1 MTRQHTESSFGRSG
15 AAEPGCEAQ
24 NVLQGRDLRSCCV
37 KARLVTLWEKV
48 HTSFWFVPGLV
59 ISAVVVLA
67 GFTLRLDRQ
76 IDEAYVNSLPFVF
89 HDGVEGARSLL
100 SAVAGSMITVTGVT
114 FSVMIVAFTLASSQF
129 TPRLLRNFMRDVG
142 NQVVLG
148 IFIGTFAY
156 CLCILRVVGGPTGDF
171 IPRISVT
178 CAFALT
184 TLSISALVYFIHHA
198 SSLIQ
203 AQGIIASIGRE
214 LDRALDLLYPSG
226 VGESP
231 GARPKQQLP
240 PDFAGGSIKVCAK
253 RSDYVEAIDGEGLVE
268 LAVKHD
274 LLVELEHRPG
284 DFAVEGEV
292 IALAYPRDRVTA
304 EIAESINDAFV
315 FGPQRTQTQD
325 PEFVLGELVE
335 IAVRALSPGIN
346 DPATAVLCIDR
357 LGAAMVRVAARPI
370 PSTHRY
376 GPDGRLRIVAKHYG
390 FRGLLEAAFN
400 PIRQYGR
407 ESVAVTIRLLEAIRR
422 IALHVHREEDRETLL
437 RQARM
442 IERGSAGGEFD
453 RGDQE
458 DVQERFRAVLE
469 ALGEPAPAAKLSAA

>member
-1 MTRQHTESSFGRSG
+1 M
-15 AAEPGCEAQ
+15 
-24 NVLQGRDLRSCCV
+24 
-37 KARLVTLWEKV
+37 TLWERV

-59 ISAVVVLA
+59 IATALLLSAL
-67 GFTLRLDRQ
+67 TLRADRQ
-76 IDEAYVNSLPFVF
+76 IDEAYVNSFPLVF
-89 HDGVEGARSLL
+89 HDGVEGARTLL
-100 SAVAGSMITVTGVT
+100 SAVAGSMVTVTGVT

-148 IFIGTFAY
+148 VFIATFAY

-184 TLSISALVYFIHHA
+184 GISVGALVYFIHHA

-203 AQGIIASIGRE
+203 AQGIIATIGRE
-214 LDRALDLLYPSG
+214 LDRALEPLYPAGMGASSG
-226 VGESP
+226 TPPNQE
-231 GARPKQQLP
+231 LP
-240 PDFAGGSIKVCAK
+240 ADFASEAVEVAAK
-253 RSDYVEAIDGEGLVE
+253 ASDYVETIDGDGLIC
-268 LAVKHD
+268 LAAEHD
-274 LLVELEHRPG
+274 LILQLEHRPG

-292 IALAYPRDRVTA
+292 LARAYPPDRVTP
-304 EIAESINDAFV
+304 EIAESINDAFI

-325 PEFVLGELVE
+325 PEFVLSELVE

-346 DPATAVLCIDR
+346 DPTTAALCVDR
-357 LGAAMVRVAARPI
+357 LGAALARVAARPI

-390 FRGLLEAAFN
+390 FRGLVEAAFN

-407 ESVAVTIRLLEAIRR
+407 KSVAVTIRLLEAIRR
-422 IALHVHREEDRETLL
+422 VALHVHREEDRETLL

-442 IERGSAGGEFD
+442 IERGSAEGEFD
-453 RGDQE
+453 RGDVE
-458 DVQERFRAVLE
+458 DVQARFRAVLE
-469 ALGEPAPAAKLSAA
+469 ALGQPAPAQKLSVV

>member
-1 MTRQHTESSFGRSG
+1 MR
-15 AAEPGCEAQ
+15 
-24 NVLQGRDLRSCCV
+24 
-37 KARLVTLWEKV
+37 ARLLTLWEKL
-48 HTSFWFVPGLV
+48 HTSFWFVPGIV
-59 ISAVVVLA
+59 IGVAVLLA
-67 GFTLRLDRQ
+67 AFTLRLDRQ
-76 IDEAYVNSLPFVF
+76 IDEAWVNSLPFVF

-148 IFIGTFAY
+148 IFIATFAY

-184 TLSISALVYFIHHA
+184 TLSIGALVYFIHHA

-203 AQGIIASIGRE
+203 AQGIIANIARE
-214 LDRALDLLYPSG
+214 LDAALTPLYPGATG
-226 VGESP
+226 VAASAVP
-231 GARPKQQLP
+231 HQQVP
-240 PDFAGGSIKVCAK
+240 PDFGSGSAEVCAK
-253 RSDYVEAIDGEGLVE
+253 RSDYIEAIDGEDLIG

-274 LLVELEHRPG
+274 VVLELARRPG
-284 DFAVEGEV
+284 DFVIEGEV
-292 IALAYPRDRVTA
+292 IARAYPAGKASDEVVEA
-304 EIAESINDAFV
+304 IADSFV
-315 FGPQRTQTQD
+315 LQPERTQTQD

-346 DPATAVLCIDR
+346 DPATAVLCVDR
-357 LGAAMVRVAARPI
+357 LGAALARVAARPI
-370 PSTHRY
+370 PSSHRY

-390 FRGLLEAAFN
+390 FRGLVEAAFN

-407 ESVAVTIRLLEAIRR
+407 ESVAVTIRLLEVIRG
-422 IALHVHREEDRETLL
+422 IALNVHREEDRETLL
-437 RQARM
+437 HQARM
-442 IERGSAGGEFD
+442 IERGSADAQFD
-453 RGDQE
+453 PGDLE
-458 DVQERFRAVLE
+458 DVQDRFRMVLE
-469 ALGEPAPAAKLSAA
+469 ALGQPAPARTFSAV